1 MKTYK
6 ELIDK
11 DYKYLNDLR
20 YCIGK
25 RMHKDKEVVYPVAFN
40 PNLVVTADN
49 YYINILDKYT
59 TIINIL
65 VKNHTVNES
74 DLQNLYVKKTIIEY
88 KKKMIDCID
97 ECLSDISTA
106 LDKEKNHG

>member
-6 ELIDK
+6 ELINK
-11 DYKYLNDLR
+11 DYKYLDGLR
-20 YCIGK
+20 YNIAK
-25 RMHKDKEVVYPVAFN
+25 NANEEKDIIYPVVFN
-40 PNLVVTADN
+40 SNLVVTVDN
-49 YYINILDKYT
+49 YYIKKLDMCT

-65 VKNHTVNES
+65 VKHHTVNES
-74 DLQNLYVKKTIIEY
+74 DLHNFYVRETVIEY

-106 LDKEKNHG
+106 LDEEKNHG

>member
-6 ELIDK
+6 ELTDK
-11 DYKYLNDLR
+11 DYKYLNGLR
-20 YCIGK
+20 Y
-25 RMHKDKEVVYPVAFN
+25 
-40 PNLVVTADN
+40 
-49 YYINILDKYT
+49 NIA
-59 TIINIL
+59 N
-65 VKNHTVNES
+65 NES
-74 DLQNLYVKKTIIEY
+74 DLHNFYVRETVIEY

>member
-11 DYKYLNDLR
+11 DYKYLNELR
-20 YCIGK
+20 YDIAK
-25 RMHKDKEVVYPVAFN
+25 NANKENDIIYPVVFN
-40 PNLVVTADN
+40 SNLVVTADN
-49 YYINILDKYT
+49 YYIKKLDMYT

-65 VKNHTVNES
+65 VKHHTVNES
-74 DLQNLYVKKTIIEY
+74 DLHNFYVRETVIEY

-97 ECLSDISTA
+97 ECLSDISTD

>member
-6 ELIDK
+6 ELINN
-11 DYKYLNDLR
+11 DYKYLNGLR
-20 YCIGK
+20 YNIA
-25 RMHKDKEVVYPVAFN
+25 RNINEEKDIIYPVVFN
-40 PNLVVTADN
+40 SNLVVIADN
-49 YYINILDKYT
+49 YYIKKLDMCA

-65 VKNHTVNES
+65 AKHHTVNES
-74 DLQNLYVKKTIIEY
+74 DLHNFYVRETVIEY